1 MDDEA
6 MDDDESFFAP
16 QPTVCTGP
24 HRLPSPNA
32 AGGIAEESDAEA
44 PETNHAP
51 TTVTMPRVSSCNP
64 ESQPIEPTSHP
75 GDRLEDNRFTDY
87 GYRSSSTPTTTL
99 SPLLPSTSHRQ
110 LHLRATLLDEGV
122 MPPPAAVR
130 FEEFIN
136 WFDLRLRR
144 SEPRPR
150 SHRRRRPSPFDEDN
164 LLVRVG
170 VQAEQ
175 IADNER
181 PPVSLTFIVDTSGSM
196 DRDDRLGLVRESL
209 PHPRRTNSTTTDTV
223 AIVGLLPTTPA
234 RCSKPTAVRNER
246 DIPRRHRLAPPRR
259 FNQPGIR
266 ACVRATHWPQ
276 KHSVPTASTESS
288 SPATASPT
296 AGITDPGS
304 NCSRFIRGYAD
315 EGIQLDE
322 VERLFEDEL
331 TSTLITAAIDA
342 KIQVEFDSDIVDEYR
357 LIGFENRGVRD
368 SDFRNDAVD
377 AAWTIRGDIGE
388 VFLRWEDPQ
397 TGEVIEIDED
407 IDLRDV
413 EENWSDTSIDFQLAT
428 VVTAFGEVMRDN
440 PYADDVNLS
449 NIHVE
454 AGRVADQR

>member
-223 AIVGLLPTTPA
+223 AIV
-234 RCSKPTAVRNER
+234 
-246 DIPRRHRLAPPRR
+246 
-259 FNQPGIR
+259 
-266 ACVRATHWPQ
+266 
-276 KHSVPTASTESS
+276 
-288 SPATASPT
+288 
-296 AGITDPGS
+296 
-304 NCSRFIRGYAD
+304 
-315 EGIQLDE
+315 
-322 VERLFEDEL
+322 
-331 TSTLITAAIDA
+331 
-342 KIQVEFDSDIVDEYR
+342 
-357 LIGFENRGVRD
+357 
-368 SDFRNDAVD
+368 
-377 AAWTIRGDIGE
+377 AWTIRGDIGE